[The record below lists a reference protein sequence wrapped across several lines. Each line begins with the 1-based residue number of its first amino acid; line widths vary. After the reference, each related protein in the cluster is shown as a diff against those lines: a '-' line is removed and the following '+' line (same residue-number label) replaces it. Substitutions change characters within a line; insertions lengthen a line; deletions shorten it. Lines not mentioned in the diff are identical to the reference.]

1 MNTIQPNNNDVINRL
16 LQQNAQLSLVNAQL
30 ESMLQQYQSQA
41 EAPVEET
48 EKEK

>member
-30 ESMLQQYQSQA
+30 ESMIQQYKAQA

-48 EKEK
+48 EEEK

>member
-1 MNTIQPNNNDVINRL
+1 MNTIQPNNSDVINRL

-30 ESMLQQYQSQA
+30 ESMIQQYKIQV

-48 EKEK
+48 EEEK

>member
-1 MNTIQPNNNDVINRL
+1 MNTIQPNNNDVINGL

-30 ESMLQQYQSQA
+30 ESMIQQYKAQS
-41 EAPVEET
+41 ETTVEET

>member
-1 MNTIQPNNNDVINRL
+1 MNTIQPDNNDVINRL

-30 ESMLQQYQSQA
+30 ESMIQQYKAQSETTA
-41 EAPVEET
+41 EET